1 MSAAAGSDGSRVPW
15 AQLSA
20 SGRVD
25 QAARSEAIAT
35 IDHRGQKD
43 KLGVDYIYH
52 PAAVARPFDPAEQ
65 TLEFCAAWLHD
76 VLEDTDITAG
86 DLKLAGV
93 LPEVIEVVELLTRRE
108 GSGDGDN
115 YYRRIAENPAARA
128 VKLADIAHNT
138 EPSRVAQLS
147 PETAERLRGKY
158 EHARKQLGA

>member
-15 AQLSA
+15 AKLTA

-25 QAARSEAIAT
+25 QAARAEAIAT
-35 IDHRGQKD
+35 IAHRGQKD

-86 DLKLAGV
+86 DLELAGV

-108 GSGDGDN
+108 GDSDD
-115 YYRRIAENPAARA
+115 YYRLIAGNPAARA

-138 EPSRVAQLS
+138 EPARVAQLDA
-147 PETAERLRGKY
+147 ETAERLRGKY
-158 EHARKQLGA
+158 ERARELLGES